1 MSCARPWGCTEPI
14 AVAYTAA
21 LAGNCLASFPQQLTD
36 AAAAGNIIKNVK
48 GATVPNSGGEKGI
61 DTAAILGAVSG
72 RSDLELE
79 VLSVIGPSELEQ
91 AMELR
96 RQGMCQYFLAEGVPN
111 LYIEITAS
119 AGPDTAVVAIQ
130 DSHTNLVKKEKNGQ
144 VLYKKEP
151 DPQQDTSAVPGRP
164 QYFGVC

>member
-1 MSCARPWGCTEPI
+1 MEPIQVQAIRKILEDELRPAMGCTEPI

-21 LAGNCLASFPQQLTD
+21 LARELLGVFPQQLTVRCS
-36 AAAAGNIIKNVK
+36 GNIIKNVK

-91 AMELR
+91 ALELR

-130 DSHTNLVKKEKNGQ
+130 DSHTNLGKKEK
-144 VLYKKEP
+144 KR
-151 DPQQDTSAVPGRP
+151 PGP
-164 QYFGVC
+164 L

>member
-1 MSCARPWGCTEPI
+1 MEPIQVQAIRKILEDELRPAMGCTEPI

-21 LAGNCLASFPQQLTD
+21 LARELLGVFPQQLTVRCS
-36 AAAAGNIIKNVK
+36 GNIIKNVK

-91 AMELR
+91 AME
-96 RQGMCQYFLAEGVPN
+96 
-111 LYIEITAS
+111 
-119 AGPDTAVVAIQ
+119 
-130 DSHTNLVKKEKNGQ
+130 H
-144 VLYKKEP
+144 
-151 DPQQDTSAVPGRP
+151 
-164 QYFGVC
+164 

>member
-1 MSCARPWGCTEPI
+1 MEPIQVQAIRKILEDELRPAMGCTEPI

-21 LAGNCLASFPQQLTD
+21 LARELLGVFPQQLTVRCS
-36 AAAAGNIIKNVK
+36 GNIIKNVK

-96 RQGMCQYFLAEGVPN
+96 RQGMCQYRRGRNSGFPHQPGKKREKRP
-111 LYIEITAS
+111 
-119 AGPDTAVVAIQ
+119 GP
-130 DSHTNLVKKEKNGQ
+130 L
-144 VLYKKEP
+144 
-151 DPQQDTSAVPGRP
+151 
-164 QYFGVC
+164 